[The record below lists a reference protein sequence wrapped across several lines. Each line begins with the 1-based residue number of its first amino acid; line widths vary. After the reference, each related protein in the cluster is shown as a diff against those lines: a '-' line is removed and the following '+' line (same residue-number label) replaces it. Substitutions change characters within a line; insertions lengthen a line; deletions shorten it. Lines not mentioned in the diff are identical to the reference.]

1 MGSYIIGGAGA
12 PGNFNNPGEEYIGF
26 SSTGTTLVN
35 LAAAGS
41 TNTKGLWTTLGTAS
55 GALFHGV
62 IVVIANGSTPGAGF
76 AIDISFDNEVTIHI
90 PNLYA
95 EGNTG
100 SVQYVYLP
108 LNVQTVA
115 TANHVRACVQSS
127 TAGATI
133 NIGIIGLLNNDNQAR
148 TLWNTMVA
156 ETATVS
162 GATMPG
168 TADIQVGSPGSYADV
183 DASASQSFGCILPCV
198 TNGATG
204 GDPGAV
210 EPQLVTY
217 ATGNSGAEVAIATR
231 PFTRSTASPRLAGN
245 YGNVIYVPIASG
257 TKVRAKANSAS
268 PGVGPSTL
276 RIGYYGFY

>member
-1 MGSYIIGGAGA
+1 MGSYIIGGGT
-12 PGNFNNPGEEYIGF
+12 PGNFSSPGEEYVGF

-35 LAAAGS
+35 LAANAAA
-41 TNTKGLWTTLGTAS
+41 NTKGNWTNIGTAS

-62 IVVIANGSTPGAGF
+62 IVVIANGSTAGAGF
-76 AIDISFDNEVTIHI
+76 AIDISFDNDVTTHI

-115 TANHVRACVQSS
+115 TANHVRGRVQSS
-127 TAGATI
+127 TGSATI

-148 TLWNTMVA
+148 TLWNNMFA
-156 ETATVS
+156 ETATTT
-162 GATMPG
+162 GATQPG
-168 TADIQVGSPGSYADV
+168 TADIAVGSPGSYADV

-204 GDPGAV
+204 GDPGAI

-231 PFTRSTASPRLAGN
+231 PFSRSTASPRLAGN

-257 TKVRAKANSAS
+257 TKVRAKASSAS
-268 PGVGPSTL
+268 PGAGPSTL